1 MREKKPLTT
10 TYRNTKTEYGK
21 KITHGHFIHTH
32 THTEKHAYR
41 KSKTEIDKGSERN
54 RDRNKNE
61 SRNSR
66 LSYVNRI
73 NIVLNSELAQC
84 FSQ

>member
-32 THTEKHAYR
+32 TQRNTHIERVRQRLIRAV
-41 KSKTEIDKGSERN
+41 SVTEIEIKTRAETA
-54 RDRNKNE
+54 
-61 SRNSR
+61 
-66 LSYVNRI
+66 V
-73 NIVLNSELAQC
+73 
-84 FSQ
+84 